1 MCSAVTSGLPGASG
15 SAHEEAK
22 PLCCHGLVSWSR
34 WGWTGQVD
42 CVGKVQE
49 GLLKS
54 PRRAEVEGLEVEREV
69 EGLQARKR
77 RMKPM

>member
-1 MCSAVTSGLPGASG
+1 M
-15 SAHEEAK
+15 
-22 PLCCHGLVSWSR
+22 
-34 WGWTGQVD
+34 D